1 MPTIVPDDAMLQH
14 EIEKLAVRA
23 GRMIL
28 AADTS
33 GSGVRESTSGI
44 TVSHKSGRRDLV
56 TSTDLEIQR
65 MLMKR
70 LTIFADD
77 CAFLCEEDLG
87 TSAQE
92 TAAQGTTAAAT
103 AAQEAPAVPPLPR
116 GVRIITDAAQV
127 HRGTCFII
135 DPIDGTANFVHGQR
149 HSCTSIAMTV
159 NGQTR
164 LGVIYDPY
172 RGELFS
178 ACKGRGAWLNG
189 KRLPSFDAGL
199 SDVITVFGTA
209 PYDDT
214 TNASTFR
221 LAHLLYELSADV
233 RRTGSAALDL
243 CWTACGRFG
252 LYAELSLSPWDF
264 AAGKLIAEEAGCVV
278 TDIDGQT
285 LGFDGKPSILCG
297 RKTAAAEF
305 LKAREE
311 ESW

>member
-28 AADTS
+28 AADDS
-33 GSGVRESTSGI
+33 GTGAARRSSSGI
-44 TVSHKSGRRDLV
+44 TVAHKSGRRDLV

-70 LTIFADD
+70 LAIFVDD
-77 CAFLCEEDLG
+77 CAFLCEEDLEAATQASG
-87 TSAQE
+87 TSSPN
-92 TAAQGTTAAAT
+92 AAS
-103 AAQEAPAVPPLPR
+103 PLPR
-116 GVRIITDAAQV
+116 GVRVITDPSQINK
-127 HRGTCFII
+127 GTCFII

-172 RGELFS
+172 RDELFS

-189 KRLPSFDAGL
+189 KRLPSFDSGI
-199 SDVITVFGTA
+199 SDAITVFGTA

-214 TNASTFR
+214 TNAPTFR

-252 LYAELSLSPWDF
+252 LYAELGLSPWDY
-264 AAGKLIAEEAGCVV
+264 AAGKLIAEETGCVV
-278 TDIDGQT
+278 TDIHGQP

-297 RKTAAAEF
+297 RKTAVAEF
-305 LKAREE
+305 LKAREK
-311 ESW
+311 ESR